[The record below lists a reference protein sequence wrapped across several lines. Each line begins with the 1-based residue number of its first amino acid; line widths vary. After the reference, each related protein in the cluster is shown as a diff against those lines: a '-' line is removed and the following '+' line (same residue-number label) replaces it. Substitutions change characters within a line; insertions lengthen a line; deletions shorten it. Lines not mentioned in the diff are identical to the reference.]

1 MSLFFQNLMNQHTRV
16 VTGMLCVRV
25 CVRDG
30 WMEVEG
36 CKRRAGSFS
45 AHRRA
50 DQSTVRKAVLLN

>member
-1 MSLFFQNLMNQHTRV
+1 MNQHTRA